1 MDATHQNEGE
11 RRVRDL
17 LIDPLMRRGLA
28 KPAALKAEAFGAMLR
43 EVAQKLA
50 YMTPL
55 GLQALEEVAAARPSG
70 KERDRFPICN
80 DILTWAAQ
88 IEPPGDSASPLIRA
102 VFGHAVGREAIDAG
116 WAPELLADLRQHRR
130 WPSAFVVGQI
140 RDKARDALRQAEDI
154 RLRLGRG
161 DDVEERAKR
170 WLFERDRVTEKCREI
185 GGMAE
190 GDAA

>member
-1 MDATHQNEGE
+1 MDATQQHEGE
-11 RRVRDL
+11 RRVREL
-17 LIDPLMRRGLA
+17 LIEPLMRRGLA
-28 KPAALKAEAFGAMLR
+28 KPSSLNAAAFEAMLR
-43 EVAQKLA
+43 EMAQKLA
-50 YMTPL
+50 YMAPGNL
-55 GLQALEEVAAARPSG
+55 MALEEVAAARPSG
-70 KERDRFPICN
+70 KDRDRFPICN

-102 VFGHAVGREAIDAG
+102 VFGHAVGRAAIEEG
-116 WAPELLADLRQHRR
+116 WAPELRADLRQHRR

-140 RDKARDALRQAEDI
+140 RDKAREALRQAEDI

-161 DDVEERAKR
+161 EDVEEQAKR
-170 WLFERDRVTEKCREI
+170 WLFDRDRVTEKCREI

>member
-1 MDATHQNEGE
+1 MDATEQHEGE
-11 RRVRDL
+11 RRVRDH
-17 LIDPLMRRGLA
+17 LIAPLQRRGLA
-28 KPAALKAEAFGAMLR
+28 KPAALNAAAFEAMLH
-43 EVAQKLA
+43 EVCQKLA

-80 DILTWAAQ
+80 DILGWAAQ

-102 VFGHAVGREAIDAG
+102 VFGHAVGREAIAGG
-116 WAPELLADLRQHRR
+116 WAPELRADLRQHRR

-140 RDKARDALRQAEDI
+140 RDRARDAMRQAEDI
-154 RLRLGRG
+154 RLRIGRG
-161 DDVEERAKR
+161 DHVEEQAKR
-170 WLFERDRVTEKCREI
+170 WLFERDRITAMCREI
-185 GGMAE
+185 GDLAE